1 MKRVF
6 FGSLA
11 AAVVLFA
18 FGAAFW
24 TCPIPYAYVEKP
36 TTSNSDLAAALR
48 EHLPNDGLYLV
59 PGIGADPAK
68 TQEAYRHGPVATLHY
83 RREGVEPMSPGVLGT
98 GFVHGWITTALLAL
112 LLNVAAL
119 PRFGQRVTVV
129 TLAGI
134 ACANYM
140 NLGDGIYWFQPWP
153 WLILNASYNAAAML
167 MAGLVLG
174 ALVKPVRAP
183 QPEMTPTVSGP

>member
-36 TTSNSDLAAALR
+36 ATSSSDLAAALR

-59 PGIGADPAK
+59 PGIDADPAV
-68 TQEAYRHGPVATLHY
+68 TQKAYRQGPVATLHY
-83 RREGVEPMSPGVLGT
+83 RREGVDPMSPGVLGT

-112 LLNVAAL
+112 VLHVAAL

-129 TLAGI
+129 TLTGI

-153 WLILNASYNAAAML
+153 WLILNASYNATAML
-167 MAGLVLG
+167 VAGLVLG
-174 ALVKPVRAP
+174 ALVKPTRTP
-183 QPEMTPTVSGP
+183 QPGATPTASGT